1 MAYGKVSAMYE
12 LQDTIT
18 AIATPAGVGGIGII
32 RLSGDK
38 AFEMAQ
44 KLLPETKPFE
54 KRRQILFTPFRHPQ
68 TGESLDEGLLLVMPR
83 PQSYTTEDVVE
94 FHLHGSPL
102 LLEKIIEVLAELGAR
117 LAHPGEFTYRAF
129 IHGRLDLTQ
138 AEAVESLVSAQGDAS
153 RRQALRQ
160 LTGGLAS
167 HLEPMEEFLKSLYL
181 KVEARLEFADDGIPP
196 LDQSKFEEEVGGVQT
211 ELQKLLNSYQLGKVL
226 REGLTVALVGPPN
239 VGKSSLLNTLL
250 GTQRAIVTPLAGTTR
265 DVVEGDIRLKGV
277 KVRFFDTA
285 GLRDAEN
292 VVEVEGIRRSRQ
304 VMEEADLIFWLIDA
318 STPFESLTELE
329 TTAIPM
335 ARTWYLFNKIDLITD
350 KQPWKK
356 MVQLP
361 SEKCLGFSCTTQE
374 GLFQVFGTVESF
386 IQTPS
391 GGEDVVLTSARHR
404 QEVEKALGA
413 LHNLQALI
421 NSRQPFELWAEELKI
436 AALAIGRIRGRDL
449 PAKAFEDIF
458 NKFCV
463 GK

>member
-1 MAYGKVSAMYE
+1 MYE

-38 AFEMAQ
+38 AFEIAQ
-44 KLLPETKPFE
+44 KLLPEAKPFE
-54 KRRQILFTPFRHPQ
+54 KRRQILFTAFQHPQ
-68 TGESLDEGLLLVMPR
+68 TGESLDEGLLLIMPN

-94 FHLHGSPL
+94 FHVHGSPL
-102 LLEKIIEVLAELGAR
+102 LLEKMIELLAGLGAR

-160 LTGGLAS
+160 LTGGLAA

-181 KVEARLEFADDGIPP
+181 KIEARLEFADDGIPP
-196 LDQSKFEEEVGGVQT
+196 LDQTKFEEEAAAVRA
-211 ELQKLLNSYQLGKVL
+211 ELQKLLDSYQQGKVL

-277 KVRFFDTA
+277 RVRFFDTA
-285 GLRDAEN
+285 GLRDTKN
-292 VVEVEGIRRSRQ
+292 VVEIEGIRRSRQ
-304 VMEEADLIFWLIDA
+304 VMEEADMIFWLIDA
-318 STPFESLTELE
+318 SNPAESLSELK
-329 TTAIPM
+329 TASLPKD
-335 ARTWYLFNKIDLITD
+335 RVWYLFNKVDLVSD

-356 MVQLP
+356 IQLP
-361 SEKCLGFSCTTQE
+361 VEKCLSFSCMTRE
-374 GLFQVFGTVESF
+374 GLFQVFSAVESF

-404 QEVEKALGA
+404 QEIEKALVA
-413 LHNLQALI
+413 LNNLQALMKI
-421 NSRQPFELWAEELKI
+421 RQPFELWAEELKI

-449 PAKAFEDIF
+449 PTKAFEDIF

>member
-1 MAYGKVSAMYE
+1 MYE
-12 LQDTIT
+12 LDDTIT

-32 RLSGDK
+32 RLSGAK
-38 AFEMAQ
+38 ALDIAQ
-44 KLLPETKPFE
+44 KLLPEGKSFE
-54 KRRQILFTPFRHPQ
+54 KKRQILFTPFRQPQ
-68 TGESLDEGLLLVMPR
+68 TGEFLDEGLLLIMPG

-94 FHLHGSPL
+94 IHVHGSPL
-102 LLEKIIEVLAELGAR
+102 LLEKILELLVTLGAR
-117 LAHPGEFTYRAF
+117 LAQPGEFTYRAF

-138 AEAVESLVSAQGDAS
+138 AEAVEALVSAQGDAS

-181 KVEARLEFADDGIPP
+181 KIEARLEFSEDGIPP
-196 LDQSKFEEEVGGVQT
+196 LDQIKFEQEVEEVRG
-211 ELQKLLNSYQLGKVL
+211 ELQKLLDSYGQGKVL

-265 DVVEGDIRLKGV
+265 DVVEGDLRLKGV
-277 KVRFFDTA
+277 RVRFFDTA
-285 GLRDAEN
+285 GIREAEN

-304 VMEEADLIFWLIDA
+304 VMEEADLIFWLVDA
-318 STPFESLTELE
+318 SQPNESLNEWKSSAAVFE
-329 TTAIPM
+329 DAQ
-335 ARTWYLFNKIDLITD
+335 AAGRVWFLFNKLDLIGD
-350 KQPWKK
+350 KEPWKK
-356 MVQLP
+356 FSQLP
-361 SEKCLGFSCTTQE
+361 MDKCLGFSCETQE
-374 GLFQVFGTVESF
+374 GLFQVLKAVESF

-391 GGEDVVLTSARHR
+391 GGEDVVITSARHK
-404 QEVEKALGA
+404 QEVEKALAA
-413 LHNLQALI
+413 LNNLKGLMK
-421 NSRQPFELWAEELKI
+421 SKQPYELWAEELRE

-458 NKFCV
+458 TKFCI

>member
-1 MAYGKVSAMYE
+1 
-12 LQDTIT
+12 
-18 AIATPAGVGGIGII
+18 
-32 RLSGDK
+32 
-38 AFEMAQ
+38 
-44 KLLPETKPFE
+44 
-54 KRRQILFTPFRHPQ
+54 
-68 TGESLDEGLLLVMPR
+68 
-83 PQSYTTEDVVE
+83 
-94 FHLHGSPL
+94 
-102 LLEKIIEVLAELGAR
+102 
-117 LAHPGEFTYRAF
+117 
-129 IHGRLDLTQ
+129 LDLTQ
-138 AEAVESLVSAQGDAS
+138 AEAVESLGSAQGDAS

-196 LDQSKFEEEVGGVQT
+196 LNQAKFEEEVLGVKA
-211 ELQKLLNSYQLGKVL
+211 ELQKLLDSYQQGKVL

-277 KVRFFDTA
+277 RVRFFDTA
-285 GLRDAEN
+285 GLRETKN

-304 VMEEADLIFWLIDA
+304 VMEEADLIFWMIDA
-318 STPFESLTELE
+318 SNPNESLTELKE
-329 TTAIPM
+329 ASLSLD
-335 ARTWYLFNKIDLITD
+335 RVWYLFNKVDLVVD
-350 KQPWKK
+350 KKPWT
-356 MVQLP
+356 QAALLP
-361 SEKCLGFSCTTQE
+361 SEKCLGFSCATQE
-374 GLFQVFGTVESF
+374 GLFKVLGAVEGF
-386 IQTPS
+386 IKTPS

-404 QEVEKALGA
+404 QEVEKALNA
-413 LHNLQALI
+413 LNNLLDLMTI
-421 NSRQPFELWAEELKI
+421 HQPFELWAEEIKT

>member
-1 MAYGKVSAMYE
+1 MYE

-18 AIATPAGVGGIGII
+18 AIATPTGVGGIGII

-38 AFEMAQ
+38 AFDIAQ
-44 KLLPETKPFE
+44 KLLPEAKPFE
-54 KRRQILFTPFRHPQ
+54 KRRQILFTAFCHPQ
-68 TGESLDEGLLLVMPR
+68 TGESLDEGLLLIMPA
-83 PQSYTTEDVVE
+83 PKSYTTEDVVE
-94 FHLHGSPL
+94 FHVHGSPL

-153 RRQALRQ
+153 RRQALRH

-196 LDQSKFEEEVGGVQT
+196 LDQMKFEKEVAGVRN
-211 ELQKLLNSYQLGKVL
+211 ELQKLLDSYQQGKVL

-277 KVRFFDTA
+277 RVRFFDTA

-318 STPFESLTELE
+318 SNPTESLTELK
-329 TTAIPM
+329 TALLP
-335 ARTWYLFNKIDLITD
+335 ANRVWYLFNKVDLVTD
-350 KQPWKK
+350 KEPWKK
-356 MVQLP
+356 MLQLP
-361 SEKCLGFSCTTQE
+361 TEKCLSFSCTTQE
-374 GLFQVFGTVESF
+374 GLFRVFGAVESF

-391 GGEDVVLTSARHR
+391 GGEDVVITSARHR
-404 QEVEKALGA
+404 QEVEKALAA
-413 LHNLQALI
+413 LNNLQTLMET
-421 NSRQPFELWAEELKI
+421 RQPLELWAEELKA
-436 AALAIGRIRGRDL
+436 AALAIGHIRGKDL

>member
-1 MAYGKVSAMYE
+1 MYE

-38 AFEMAQ
+38 AFEIAQ
-44 KLLPETKPFE
+44 KLLPQGMPFE
-54 KRRQILFTPFRHPQ
+54 KRRQILFTDFRHPQ
-68 TGESLDEGLLLVMPR
+68 TGESLDEGLLLIMPN

-94 FHLHGSPL
+94 FHMHGSPL
-102 LLEKIIEVLAELGAR
+102 LLEKIIELLAGLGAR

-138 AEAVESLVSAQGDAS
+138 AEAVESLVSAQGDAF

-167 HLEPMEEFLKSLYL
+167 HLEPIEEFLKSLYL

-196 LDQSKFEEEVGGVQT
+196 LDQTKFEEEVLGVRA
-211 ELQKLLNSYQLGKVL
+211 ELQKLLNSYQQGKVL

-250 GTQRAIVTPLAGTTR
+250 GTQRAIVTPQAGTTR

-277 KVRFFDTA
+277 RVRFFDTA
-285 GLRDAEN
+285 GLRETEN

-318 STPFESLTELE
+318 SNPAESLTELK
-329 TTAIPM
+329 TTSLPTD
-335 ARTWYLFNKIDLITD
+335 RVWYLFNKVDLITD

-356 MVQLP
+356 FSQLP
-361 SEKCLGFSCTTQE
+361 AEKCLGFSCTTQE
-374 GLFQVFGTVESF
+374 GLFQVFGAVESF
-386 IQTPS
+386 IQTPL
-391 GGEDVVLTSARHR
+391 GGEDVVLTSARHQ
-404 QEVEKALGA
+404 QEVEKALTA
-413 LHNLQALI
+413 LNNLQTLMKT
-421 NSRQPFELWAEELKI
+421 RQPFELWAEELKT
-436 AALAIGRIRGRDL
+436 AALAIGHIRGRDL
-449 PAKAFEDIF
+449 PARAFEAIF

>member
-1 MAYGKVSAMYE
+1 MYE

-38 AFEMAQ
+38 AFEIAQ
-44 KLLPETKPFE
+44 KLLPEAKPFE
-54 KRRQILFTPFRHPQ
+54 KRRQILFTDFRHPQ
-68 TGESLDEGLLLVMPR
+68 TGESLDEGLLLIMPN

-94 FHLHGSPL
+94 FHVHGSPL
-102 LLEKIIEVLAELGAR
+102 LLEKIIELLAGLGAR

-196 LDQSKFEEEVGGVQT
+196 LDQAKFEEEVLGVQA
-211 ELQKLLNSYQLGKVL
+211 ELQKLLNSYQQGKVL
-226 REGLTVALVGPPN
+226 RDGLTVALVGPPN
-239 VGKSSLLNTLL
+239 VGKSSLLNTIL
-250 GTQRAIVTPLAGTTR
+250 GTQRAIVTPQAGTTR

-277 KVRFFDTA
+277 QIRFFDTA
-285 GLRDAEN
+285 GLRESEN

-304 VMEEADLIFWLIDA
+304 VMEEADLIFWLID
-318 STPFESLTELE
+318 SSNPTESLAELK
-329 TTAIPM
+329 TTSLPTD
-335 ARTWYLFNKIDLITD
+335 RVRYLFNKVDLITD

-356 MVQLP
+356 FSQLP
-361 SEKCLGFSCTTQE
+361 AEKCLGFSCATQE
-374 GLFQVFGTVESF
+374 GLFQVFGAVESF
-386 IQTPS
+386 IQTPL
-391 GGEDVVLTSARHR
+391 GGEDVVLTSVRHQ
-404 QEVEKALGA
+404 QEVEKALTA
-413 LHNLQALI
+413 LNNLQTLMKT
-421 NSRQPFELWAEELKI
+421 QQLFELWAEELKI
-436 AALAIGRIRGRDL
+436 ATLAIGRIRGRDL
-449 PAKAFEDIF
+449 PARAFEAIF

>member
-1 MAYGKVSAMYE
+1 MYE

-18 AIATPAGVGGIGII
+18 AIATPTGVGGIGII
-32 RLSGDK
+32 RLSGGK
-38 AFEMAQ
+38 AFDIAQ
-44 KLLPETKPFE
+44 KLLPEAKPFE
-54 KRRQILFTPFRHPQ
+54 KRRQILFTAFCHPQ
-68 TGESLDEGLLLVMPR
+68 TGESLDEGLLLIMPA
-83 PQSYTTEDVVE
+83 PKSYTTEDVVE
-94 FHLHGSPL
+94 FHVHGSPL

-153 RRQALRQ
+153 RRQALRH

-196 LDQSKFEEEVGGVQT
+196 LDQMKFEKEVAEVRN
-211 ELQKLLNSYQLGKVL
+211 ELQKLLDSYQQGKVL
-226 REGLTVALVGPPN
+226 REGLPN

-277 KVRFFDTA
+277 RVRFFDTA

-318 STPFESLTELE
+318 SNPAESLVELK
-329 TTAIPM
+329 TSSLPAN
-335 ARTWYLFNKIDLITD
+335 RVWYLFNKVDLVTD
-350 KQPWKK
+350 KEPWKK
-356 MVQLP
+356 ILQLP
-361 SEKCLGFSCTTQE
+361 TEKCLSFSCTTQE
-374 GLFQVFGTVESF
+374 GLFRVFGVVEGF
-386 IQTPS
+386 IQTPA
-391 GGEDVVLTSARHR
+391 GGEDVVITAARHR
-404 QEVEKALGA
+404 QEVEKALAA
-413 LHNLQALI
+413 LNNLQTLMKTL
-421 NSRQPFELWAEELKI
+421 QPFELWAEELKT
-436 AALAIGRIRGRDL
+436 AALAIGHIRGKDL

>member
-1 MAYGKVSAMYE
+1 MYE

-32 RLSGDK
+32 RLSGSQV
-38 AFEMAQ
+38 FEIAQ
-44 KLLPETKPFE
+44 KLLPNAKSFE
-54 KRRQILFTPFRHPQ
+54 KRRQILFTAFRHPQ
-68 TGESLDEGLLLVMPR
+68 TGESLDEGLLLIMPG
-83 PQSYTTEDVVE
+83 PQSYTAEDVVE

-102 LLEKIIEVLAELGAR
+102 LLEKIIEVLVGLGAR

-196 LDQSKFEEEVGGVQT
+196 LDQTKFEEEVAGVQI
-211 ELQKLLNSYQLGKVL
+211 ELQKLLDSYQQGKVL

-277 KVRFFDTA
+277 RVRFFDTA
-285 GLRDAEN
+285 GLRDTKN

-304 VMEEADLIFWLIDA
+304 VMEEADIIFWLIDA
-318 STPFESLTELE
+318 SNPMESLNELK
-329 TTAIPM
+329 TASLPPG
-335 ARTWYLFNKIDLITD
+335 RGWYLFNKIDLVND
-350 KQPWKK
+350 KEPWKK
-356 MVQLP
+356 TPLP
-361 SEKCLGFSCTTQE
+361 EENCLSFSCMTQE
-374 GLFQVFGTVESF
+374 GLFQVFRAVESF
-386 IQTPS
+386 IRTPS
-391 GGEDVVLTSARHR
+391 SGEDVVLTSARHR
-404 QEVEKALGA
+404 QEIEKALVA
-413 LHNLQALI
+413 LNSLQILMKTQ
-421 NSRQPFELWAEELKI
+421 SPFELWAEELKT

-458 NKFCV
+458 GKFCV

>member
-1 MAYGKVSAMYE
+1 MYE
-12 LQDTIT
+12 LEDTIT

-32 RLSGDK
+32 RLSGAK
-38 AFEMAQ
+38 AFEIAQ
-44 KLLPETKPFE
+44 SLLPEAKPFE
-54 KRRQILFTPFRHPQ
+54 KRRQILFTAFRHPQ
-68 TGESLDEGLLLVMPR
+68 TGESLDEGLLLVMPA

-94 FHLHGSPL
+94 FHVHGSPL
-102 LLEKIIEVLAELGAR
+102 LLEKIIEILAKLGAR
-117 LAHPGEFTYRAF
+117 LAQPGEFTYRAF

-181 KVEARLEFADDGIPP
+181 KIEARLEFADDGIPA
-196 LDQSKFEEEVGGVQT
+196 LDQTKFEEEVAGVRS
-211 ELQKLLNSYQLGKVL
+211 ELQKLLDSYQQGKVL

-265 DVVEGDIRLKGV
+265 DVVEGELRFKGV
-277 KVRFFDTA
+277 RVRFFDTA
-285 GLRDAEN
+285 GLRETEN
-292 VVEVEGIRRSRQ
+292 IVEVEGVRRSRQ
-304 VMEEADLIFWLIDA
+304 VMEEADLIFWMIDA
-318 STPFESLTELE
+318 SHPEESLTELK
-329 TTAIPM
+329 TLSLPAN
-335 ARTWYLFNKIDLITD
+335 RVWYLFNKIDLVVD
-350 KQPWKK
+350 KHPWKK
-356 MVQLP
+356 MSELP
-361 SEKCLGFSCTTQE
+361 VDKCLGFSCATQE
-374 GLFQVFGTVESF
+374 GLFQVLNAVESF

-391 GGEDVVLTSARHR
+391 GGEDVVLTSARHQ
-404 QEVEKALGA
+404 QEVEKALTA
-413 LHNLQALI
+413 LKQLQPLMQTH
-421 NSRQPFELWAEELKI
+421 QPFELWAEELKT

-458 NKFCV
+458 TKFCI

>member
-1 MAYGKVSAMYE
+1 MYE
-12 LQDTIT
+12 LEDTIT

-32 RLSGDK
+32 RVSGAK
-38 AFEMAQ
+38 AFEIAQ
-44 KLLPETKPFE
+44 KLMPETKPFE
-54 KRRQILFTPFRHPQ
+54 KRRQIVFTAFRHPQ
-68 TGESLDEGLLLVMPR
+68 TGESLDEGLLLVMPG

-94 FHLHGSPL
+94 FHVHGSPL
-102 LLEKIIEVLAELGAR
+102 LLEKIIELLASLGAR
-117 LAHPGEFTYRAF
+117 LAQPGEFTYRAF

-181 KVEARLEFADDGIPP
+181 KVEARLEFADDGIPA
-196 LDQSKFEEEVGGVQT
+196 LDQAKFEEEVSGVQV
-211 ELQKLLNSYQLGKVL
+211 ELQKLLDSYQQGKVL

-277 KVRFFDTA
+277 RVRFFDTA
-285 GLRDAEN
+285 GLRETEN

-304 VMEEADLIFWLIDA
+304 VMEEADLIFWMIDA
-318 STPFESLTELE
+318 SNPEESLAELK
-329 TTAIPM
+329 TASLPTD
-335 ARTWYLFNKIDLITD
+335 RVWYIFNKVDLVTD

-356 MVQLP
+356 LIQLP
-361 SEKCLGFSCTTQE
+361 AEKCLGFSCATQE
-374 GLFQVFGTVESF
+374 GLFQVLGAVESF

-391 GGEDVVLTSARHR
+391 SGEDVVITSARHQ
-404 QEVEKALGA
+404 QEVEKALTA
-413 LHNLQALI
+413 LNNLQVLMKTQ
-421 NSRQPFELWAEELKI
+421 QPFELWAEELKT

-458 NKFCV
+458 KKFCV